1 MIDLIADLEVGR
13 AGRQDHLVRLAGLAV
28 AGEGDVGEGLFVAEV
43 LERRD
48 HVGLEVVPSQAE
60 LLLVA
65 GRHLVSVV
73 VGWVCGNRWNMRM
86 HV

>member
-1 MIDLIADLEVGR
+1 MTFSLL
-13 AGRQDHLVRLAGLAV
+13 
-28 AGEGDVGEGLFVAEV
+28 GLFVAEV

-48 HVGLEVVPSQAE
+48 HVGLEIVPSQAE

-73 VGWVCGNRWNMRM
+73 VVEFAGLAEI
-86 HV
+86 

>member
-1 MIDLIADLEVGR
+1 M
-13 AGRQDHLVRLAGLAV
+13 RLAGLSV
-28 AGEGDVGEGLFVAEV
+28 AGEGDVGKGLFVAEV

-65 GRHLVSVV
+65 GRHLVSVAELEV
-73 VGWVCGNRWNMRM
+73 VESLGIPRCVEYNTKRCLRLS
-86 HV
+86 